1 MNPAFFVCIGVS
13 LAEPVRV
20 SPTGAKV
27 LQGEGNV
34 PNYQHFMPLGVQCNE
49 ITLPL
54 FSCNAVTLPRYI
66 FGIIG

>member
-1 MNPAFFVCIGVS
+1 MNPALFVCIGLFHVG
-13 LAEPVRV
+13 PVRV

-34 PNYQHFMPLGVQCNE
+34 PNYQHFMPIGVQCNE

-54 FSCNAVTLPRYI
+54 LLCNAVTQPDDIYLA
-66 FGIIG
+66 